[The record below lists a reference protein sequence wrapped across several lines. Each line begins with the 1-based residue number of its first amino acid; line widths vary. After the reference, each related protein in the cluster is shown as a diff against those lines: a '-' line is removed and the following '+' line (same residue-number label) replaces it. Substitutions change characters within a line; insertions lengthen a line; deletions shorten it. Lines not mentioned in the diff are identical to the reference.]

1 MTSARVLWY
10 LWFRQLV
17 NGVKRAVS
25 SPRRLISIL
34 IGLGYYVGFF
44 MRPWD
49 NKGASAFEEMGK
61 AFRFQPSVIEPV
73 IFLIFCFI
81 SFISALAI
89 FSFKNTFKQSDVDV
103 LFSLPISSKVVM
115 FFRLFRD
122 YAVTLFAPLLIGI
135 LLFQP
140 TKGFLAG
147 VSKNDASAIPRLVQ
161 GGLVAWLL
169 LTLAWISI
177 SYSLCFFVAKNEK
190 KSQTINRVLNWSIF
204 LVFLLVFGSIG
215 LQFRDDPTFATI
227 QSATSPLWLRAIM
240 FLPSSATAIVMGG
253 FSQSPLASLIGI
265 SLLVVTIWIGLTY
278 AAKLSGWM
286 YDQAATKGNQGQ
298 AMRDFQRKGD
308 YAAIAAERA
317 RQGKVGKARIAKRVA
332 NWNFRKGWTLIYK
345 EILIQSRIGFWV
357 NLLFLLMITGFGVMF
372 LYIPTYA
379 SNGQFGAYLYL
390 GVTGFMAVNMSSFQA
405 YTGFV
410 ETLRR
415 VEVMKPLP
423 LTSAQIAFYETAAKS
438 ATSMFMS
445 FLPFVFGLI
454 YRPSLWP
461 FHVAG
466 MIASPSLSLALVSA
480 IFLIVVLFPD
490 FEDPTQRQFRAIMQL
505 IALLI
510 ILVPTTLLFVG
521 FLAIG
526 VSPLVPALIALAL
539 NIGMTILLTTVAG
552 RFYADFNPSE

>member
-1 MTSARVLWY
+1 MNSARVLWY
-10 LWFRQLV
+10 LWFRQLI
-17 NGVKRAVS
+17 NGVKRAVG

-44 MRPWD
+44 VRPWD
-49 NKGASAFEEMGK
+49 KRGAGAFEDVGK
-61 AFRFQPSVIEPV
+61 SFHFEPSALEPV
-73 IFLIFCFI
+73 VFIVFCFI
-81 SFISALAI
+81 SFVCALAI

-122 YAVTLFAPLLIGI
+122 YAVTLFAPIFFGI
-135 LLFQP
+135 ILFQP
-140 TKGFLAG
+140 TRGFLSG
-147 VSKNDASAIPRLVQ
+147 VSKHDASAVPRLVQ

-177 SYSLCFFVAKNEK
+177 SYALCFYVAKHEK
-190 KSQTINRVLNWSIF
+190 KSQTICRVLNWAIF
-204 LVFLLVFGSIG
+204 LTFLLVFGSIG
-215 LQFRDDPTFATI
+215 LQFREDPTFATI
-227 QSATSPLWLRAIM
+227 QSATSPLWMKVIM

-253 FSQSPLASLIGI
+253 FSQSPMASLVGI
-265 SLLVVTIWIGLTY
+265 SVMVVTIWVGLTN

-298 AMRDFQRKGD
+298 AIRDLQRKGD
-308 YAAIAAERA
+308 YSAIFAEKA
-317 RQGKVGKARIAKRVA
+317 RQGKIGKGRLAMRMAHWK
-332 NWNFRKGWTLIYK
+332 FRKGWTLIYK

-357 NLLFLLMITGFGVMF
+357 NLLLLLMTTGFGAMF
-372 LYIPTYA
+372 LYIPTY
-379 SNGQFGAYLYL
+379 SGNGGLGTYMYL
-390 GVTGFMAVNMSSFQA
+390 GITGFMAVNMSSIQA

-423 LTSAQIAFYETAAKS
+423 LTSAQIAFFETAAKS
-438 ATSMFMS
+438 VTSMFMA
-445 FLPFVFGLI
+445 FLPFAFGLI
-454 YRPSLWP
+454 VRPSIWP

-466 MIASPSLSLALVSA
+466 MIAAPSLSIALVAA

-490 FEDPTQRQFRAIMQL
+490 FDDPTQRTFRGLMQL
-505 IALLI
+505 IALVI
-510 ILVPTTLLFVG
+510 VLVPTTLIFVG

-526 VSPLVPALIALAL
+526 MSPLVPALISFLV
-539 NIGMTILLTTVAG
+539 NIGLTVLLTTIAG